1 MITIFM
7 FSGQGSQYFQMGLEL
22 FGSNPEFRS
31 WMETLD
37 CQVRERTGASAL
49 EAIYSRGKNETFDHI
64 PHTHPAIFMLEY
76 ALAQCLQS
84 EGLHPDLT
92 LGASMGS
99 FAAAAVAGFVS
110 VEDALDAVISQ
121 AGAFHDSAMPGGML
135 AVLAPMDKTVGR
147 LDGLQWELAADNF
160 DGHFALSAPAAQ
172 LTEIEARLRSLD
184 IAHQRLPVRHAYHSR
199 WIDDA
204 RDDFLRRTSH
214 LSFKGGALPLI
225 CCEQADPLRR
235 LPADFFWRAVRNPI
249 RLRETIARLE
259 RDGGCRYI
267 DVGPSGTMATF
278 AKYLLRKDGGS
289 SAHAIL
295 TPYGRDLNN
304 LARLR
309 ETMV

>member
-1 MITIFM
+1 MITVFM
-7 FSGQGSQYFQMGLEL
+7 FSGQGSQYFQMGQEL
-22 FGSNPEFRS
+22 FGANPEFRR

-37 CQVRERTGASAL
+37 RQVRERTGASAL
-49 EAIYSRGKNETFDHI
+49 EAIYSRGKSETFDHI

-99 FAAAAVAGFVS
+99 FAAAAVAGFIS

-121 AGAFHDSAMPGGML
+121 ADAFHDQVEPGGML
-135 AVLAPMDKTVGR
+135 AALAPMDKAAGS
-147 LDGLQWELAADNF
+147 LEGLQWELAADNF
-160 DGHFALSAPAAQ
+160 DGHFTLSASAAQ
-172 LTEIEARLRSLD
+172 LPEIEARLRGLQ

-214 LSFKGGALPLI
+214 LSFKAGALPLI
-225 CCEQADPLRR
+225 CCEQVDQLQR
-235 LPADFFWRAVRNPI
+235 LPADFFWRVVRNPI

-295 TPYGRDLNN
+295 TPYGRDLDN

-309 ETMV
+309 ESMA